1 MTRTPRNRRF
11 SGQKIIPSDSRL
23 EFDCSSLGCSRG
35 RPDERCASEVYR
47 TSADAA
53 YCRRPDRVLRD
64 HARFGYRF
72 GSRDRKRRVVTK
84 VNWHPGVPYPD
95 IGFMVAEP
103 GHSAERLVAFCNHP
117 GTADREIKDGM
128 KLIRWTRPSWC
139 KHRNYTLR
147 LKLRAL
153 SDNPGNFI

>member
-1 MTRTPRNRRF
+1 MNVVLQECIAHLLMRPIAARPTGYCPTTP
-11 SGQKIIPSDSRL
+11 G
-23 EFDCSSLGCSRG
+23 
-35 RPDERCASEVYR
+35 
-47 TSADAA
+47 
-53 YCRRPDRVLRD
+53 
-64 HARFGYRF
+64 FGYRF

-95 IGFMVAEP
+95 IGFMVAEL

-117 GTADREIKDGM
+117 GTADQQIIDGM
-128 KLIRWTRPSWC
+128 KLIRWTRPSWR